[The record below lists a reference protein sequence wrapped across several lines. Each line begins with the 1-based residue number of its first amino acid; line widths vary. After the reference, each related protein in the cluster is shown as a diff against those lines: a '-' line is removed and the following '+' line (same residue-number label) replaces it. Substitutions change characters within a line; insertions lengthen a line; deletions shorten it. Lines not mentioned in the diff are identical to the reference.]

1 MRKQNFTKIL
11 KIESDKFIE
20 DFHSLL
26 HIVNERNGKIL
37 NTSRSKKDTVY
48 SFNFVKFQLIKKKQF
63 VYLIIKQK
71 SFFLQ

>member
-1 MRKQNFTKIL
+1 MRKQDFTKIL

-48 SFNFVKFQLIKKKQF
+48 SFNFEKFQLIKKKQF